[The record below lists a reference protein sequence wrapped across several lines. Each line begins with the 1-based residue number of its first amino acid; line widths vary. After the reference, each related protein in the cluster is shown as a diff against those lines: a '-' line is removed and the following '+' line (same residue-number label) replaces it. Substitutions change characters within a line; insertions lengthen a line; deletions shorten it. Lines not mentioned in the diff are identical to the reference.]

1 MRGGEFLR
9 RVARLG
15 RTNGVPVVFDPTRG
29 KGSHG
34 TLFYGERFTILKD
47 RRKELSK
54 GLLKGM
60 CSDLGI
66 SLRDLE

>member
-1 MRGGEFLR
+1 MTGRELLR

-15 RTNGVPVVFDPTRG
+15 RDKGVRVVFDPTRG

-34 TLFYGERFTILKD
+34 TLFYGRRFTILKD
-47 RRKELSK
+47 RKKEISK
-54 GLLKGM
+54 GLLNGM

-66 SLRDLE
+66 DPQDLQ

>member
-9 RVARLG
+9 RVVRLG
-15 RTNGVPVVFDPTRG
+15 RAKGVRVLFDPTRG

-34 TLFYGERFTILKD
+34 TLFYGDRFTILKD
-47 RRKELSK
+47 RRKEISK

-66 SLRDLE
+66 DPQDLE